1 MLSDR
6 FVITDAQPLADS
18 QPLTLERMPH
28 HETEPKTSNIVCSAQ
43 MLSRHLIHRLG
54 YTYKKI
60 PDCNGAL
67 PEKGAHCAIRVA
79 TLPPA

>member
-28 HETEPKTSNIVCSAQ
+28 HETGPKTLMIECGAVFQ
-43 MLSRHLIHRLG
+43 
-54 YTYKKI
+54 KI
-60 PDCNGAL
+60 D
-67 PEKGAHCAIRVA
+67 
-79 TLPPA
+79 